1 MCTVK
6 GESEVM
12 VCDVSRDDVSR
23 VLSER
28 AGGAFTAETVHGQ
41 GTRFTCVDRR
51 SISEFQASV
60 AAALGW
66 NENRF
71 LVPAEQEDTC

>member
-6 GESEVM
+6 GEDEVM
-12 VCDVSRDDVSR
+12 VCDVSRDDVRR

-28 AGGAFTAETVHGQ
+28 VGGAFTAETVDGE
-41 GTRFTCVDRR
+41 GTRFTCLEPG

-60 AAALGW
+60 ATALGW
-66 NENRF
+66 EENRF
-71 LVPAEQEDTC
+71 LAPDAGAPA